1 MGYFCKKVIRMKTF
15 VKAFLAVMMIPACSA
30 QASQGDTPQ
39 PESKVSVQR
48 IWDKDYSAFP
58 SLETFKGAYYV
69 SFREGESHIFDSKG
83 EASGKVRILRS
94 TDGETWEPVALLGKD
109 GFDLRDPHLSVTPDG
124 RLMILMG
131 GSIYRDQKLTGKIP
145 HVSFSSDGK
154 TFSDP
159 EPVVYEPNP
168 AATTEWFWR
177 LTWNGDTGYTASYGS
192 GKLLLL
198 KTKDGIHYSLVT
210 QLGIDGAPNETTLR
224 FLPDGRMLLL
234 ARRET
239 SDKFGCWGVSRPP
252 YTDWDFKLIG
262 FRIGG
267 PDFLTLED
275 GTVIAGGRAYL
286 EKANRMRLWKG
297 DLDGRFEVR
306 YTLPSGGDN
315 SYPGLLKVG
324 DELWVVYYSSHEL
337 TTEDGTKR
345 AGIYF
350 AKLPISLFED

>member
-1 MGYFCKKVIRMKTF
+1 MVRLITTLILPLLIAAACKPADRQEQKNVVPGAS
-15 VKAFLAVMMIPACSA
+15 VKL
-30 QASQGDTPQ
+30 
-39 PESKVSVQR
+39 

-58 SLETFKGAYYV
+58 SLEKFGNAYFV
-69 SFREGESHIFDSKG
+69 SFREGETHIFDSQG
-83 EASGKVRILRS
+83 EASGKARILRS
-94 TDGETWEPVALLGKD
+94 EDGETWTSVALLAKE

-124 RLMILMG
+124 RLMVLMG
-131 GSIYRDQKLTGKIP
+131 GSIYRDKRLTGKIP
-145 HVSFSSDGK
+145 HVSFSKDGK

-159 EPVVYEPNP
+159 EPVVYEPDP
-168 AATTEWFWR
+168 SATTEWFWR
-177 LTWNGDTGYTASYGS
+177 LTWNGDTGYTVSYGS

-210 QLGIDGAPNETTLR
+210 QLGIDGSPNETTLR

-234 ARRET
+234 ARREA

-267 PDFLTLED
+267 PDFLLLDNE
-275 GTVIAGGRAYL
+275 TVVAGGRAYL
-286 EKANRMRLWKG
+286 EKDNRMRLWKG
-297 DLDGRFEVR
+297 DLDGRFEAR

-337 TTEDGTKR
+337 KTEDGAKR

-350 AKLPISLFED
+350 AKLPLSVFED